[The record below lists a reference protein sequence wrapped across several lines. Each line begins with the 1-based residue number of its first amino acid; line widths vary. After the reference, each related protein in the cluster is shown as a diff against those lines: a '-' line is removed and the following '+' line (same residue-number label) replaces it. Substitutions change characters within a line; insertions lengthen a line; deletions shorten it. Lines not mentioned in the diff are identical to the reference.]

1 MTKILEIHLAQAHFN
16 KFALTYNL
24 KYFLYLGLWDLL
36 LTVDVKNQDALT
48 NLISWGG
55 AFKENN

>member
-24 KYFLYLGLWDLL
+24 KYFLYLGLWNLL
-36 LTVDVKNQDALT
+36 LTVDVKNQ
-48 NLISWGG
+48 GG
-55 AFKENN
+55 RSHQPNFLGRSL

>member
-24 KYFLYLGLWDLL
+24 KYFLYLGLWNLL
-36 LTVDVKNQDALT
+36 LTVDVKNQ
-48 NLISWGG
+48 GG
-55 AFKENN
+55 TLSPT